1 MMEKDLLLLLS
12 EKIGCMYLSD
22 LKFIQDKSRIKS
34 ALQHFEAHDFSLQQW
49 NGAVEYL
56 TEQKK
61 QFTSPNEAKKFL
73 LDVDFVTCQR
83 A

>member
-1 MMEKDLLLLLS
+1 MEKELLLALA
-12 EKIGCMYLSD
+12 EKTGCMYLSD

-61 QFTSPNEAKKFL
+61 EFTSPNEAKKFL

>member
-1 MMEKDLLLLLS
+1 MREGGILRFLLRIHQI
-12 EKIGCMYLSD
+12 KIHERRHQIGLA
-22 LKFIQDKSRIKS
+22 S
-34 ALQHFEAHDFSLQQW
+34 AHRQRKQVVGIG
-49 NGAVEYL
+49 NAVEYL

-61 QFTSPNEAKKFL
+61 EFTSPDEAKKFL